1 MGEEWRNTEGLQP
14 GAKYV
19 VGFANDLN
27 VSFAPLPPNVDPLP
41 PIAPPPD
48 QRDVRK
54 FGRGFIGI

>member
-41 PIAPPPD
+41 PIATPPPPP
-48 QRDVRK
+48 RR
-54 FGRGFIGI
+54 

>member
-41 PIAPPPD
+41 PIATPPPTATLGSLGG
-48 QRDVRK
+48 VS
-54 FGRGFIGI
+54 